1 MTLDIREYFEQIFT
15 ETMEVQSLQK
25 KTHKVTDKKIKNT
38 ALKPMT
44 NLEKKNLGHNIR
56 NLQHEY
62 LWRVWEIVCEGK

>member
-1 MTLDIREYFEQIFT
+1 
-15 ETMEVQSLQK
+15 
-25 KTHKVTDKKIKNT
+25 
-38 ALKPMT
+38 MT